1 MEKVSI
7 AKSFTFEAAHSLPN
21 HEGKCKRLHGHSY
34 RMEVFVTGPIQTTGS
49 EEGMVM
55 DFTRLSEIVEREV
68 VSKWDHQL
76 LNDVVSFT
84 PTAELLA
91 GEVFRLLKNAG
102 LPVSRLELWETPRSR
117 AVVED

>member
-1 MEKVSI
+1 MRTTI
-7 AKSFTFEAAHSLPN
+7 AKSFTFEAAHLLPD
-21 HEGKCKRLHGHSY
+21 HIGKCAKLHGHSY
-34 RMEVFVTGPIQTTGS
+34 RLEVSVSGLVQTTGA
-49 EEGMVM
+49 ETGMVM
-55 DFTRLSEIVEREV
+55 DFTYLSEIVEREV

-91 GEVFRLLKNAG
+91 GEAFRLLKNAG
-102 LPVSRLELWETPRSR
+102 LPVTRLELWETPRSR